1 MTGSRFPAEGRR
13 LVLASGNRHKL
24 LEVSRILAPLD
35 VEVVA
40 ASALGSMP
48 DVAEDGATFGENA
61 AQKARAVW
69 ERFRSPTLA
78 DDSGLEV
85 DGLGGAPGT
94 RSARYAGARASDADN
109 NRKLLAELM
118 RLGFGPGSSGR
129 RGRFVC
135 VLALLNCAG
144 DTETFRGTCPGRIA
158 VAPAGEGGF
167 GYDPLFVPDGH
178 ERTFGELDPVAKDA
192 ISHRAR
198 ALAAMAAFLRAR
210 PGWLGEGEA

>member
-1 MTGSRFPAEGRR
+1 MTGSRFPAEGGR

-24 LEVSRILAPLD
+24 LEVSRILAPFD

-40 ASALGSMP
+40 ASALGAMP
-48 DVAEDGATFGENA
+48 EVAEDGVTFEENA
-61 AQKARAVW
+61 VQKARAVW
-69 ERFRSPTLA
+69 DRFGAPTLA

-85 DGLGGAPGT
+85 DGLSGAPGT
-94 RSARYAGARASDADN
+94 RSARYAGTGASDVDN
-109 NRKLLAELM
+109 NRKLLAELT
-118 RLGFGPGSSGR
+118 RLGFGAGSSGR

-135 VLALLNCAG
+135 VLALMNGAG
-144 DTETFRGTCPGRIA
+144 ETRTFCGTCPGRIA

-178 ERTFGELDPVAKDA
+178 ERTFGELGPAAKDV

-198 ALAAMAAFLRAR
+198 ALAAMAAFLRAC
-210 PGWLGEGEA
+210 PGWLGGG